1 MIRCHVRD
9 FPDMAGIWIM
19 QKLNADASAGEKLL
33 RLFQKLMLDGRR
45 HFQSDLAEYLGCS
58 PQSVMR
64 LIAEIECVVGDCL
77 VTGLE
82 KHRRWYQIRSISRNR
97 LGLDFEELRYL
108 SICRDLAEPYLSKNV
123 KERVDQSIFNFSMLM
138 ADEEYAEREKVQN
151 KQVGHCFKGWIDY
164 TPYFDFLEKLVE
176 AREKN
181 VVCLVKYKALASDR
195 FREHRFALSRIVSM
209 NNALYALGAGVTDDF
224 TEIRHPTNLAVHRIK
239 DVILTDK
246 PVRFKIPEGDLSMF
260 GLPWHEPRQFRIRFN
275 AGKAAQYVRERVW
288 SDKQKFSKQED
299 GSLVLDMMSRSEP
312 EVMAWVRSFG
322 DEAEILEYMEDVKHE

>member
-1 MIRCHVRD
+1 
-9 FPDMAGIWIM
+9 M
-19 QKLNADASAGEKLL
+19 QKLNTDASPGEKLL
-33 RLFQKLMLDGRR
+33 RLYQKLLLDGRR

-64 LIAEIECVVGDCL
+64 LVAEIECVVGACL
-77 VTGLE
+77 VTGME

-108 SICRDLAEPYLSKNV
+108 AICRDLAEPYLSETV
-123 KERVDQSIFNFSMLM
+123 KERVEQSLFNFSLLM
-138 ADEEYAEREKVQN
+138 ADEEYADRERVQ
-151 KQVGHCFKGWIDY
+151 KEHVGNCFKGWIDY
-164 TPYFDFLEKLVE
+164 TPYFGFLEKLVE
-176 AREKN
+176 ARDQN
-181 VVCLVKYKALASDR
+181 VVCLVKYRALSSAR
-195 FREHRFALSRIVSM
+195 TKEHRFALGRIVSM
-209 NNALYALGAGVTDDF
+209 NNALYALGAGVTEDF
-224 TEIRHPTNLAVHRIK
+224 REMRHPTNLAIHRIK

-288 SDKQKFSKQED
+288 SDKQTFSKQED
-299 GSLVLDMMSRSEP
+299 GSLVLEMMSRSEP

-322 DEAEILEYMEDVKHE
+322 EDARILENMEDGDEQRPTQCV